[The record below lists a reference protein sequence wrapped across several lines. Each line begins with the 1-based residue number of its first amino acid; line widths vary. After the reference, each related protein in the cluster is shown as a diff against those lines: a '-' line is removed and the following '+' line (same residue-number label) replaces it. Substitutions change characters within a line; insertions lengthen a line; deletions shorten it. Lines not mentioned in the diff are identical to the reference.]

1 MECIKMTCWNRC
13 CIRPRIS
20 LLMRTN
26 IQGGYMINEYHN
38 FSRSTKASR
47 IYPYFIQSLLSWLK
61 VSIYLI
67 ETRLQKE
74 IWINLWD
81 FQAFFRYSKAYFHEE
96 RRKKIRAIVCVCIYT
111 RDRIFENWI
120 LWKKF
125 FLGSSQ
131 TMQSRQK
138 MQQRK
143 LKVLKTLKASP
154 ASTNSSLSLSFVRSI
169 HRGRKRYS
177 HRRRFINN
185 YSSPSRD

>member
-20 LLMRTN
+20 LLMRIS

-96 RRKKIRAIVCVCIYT
+96 RRKKIRAIVYVCIYT

-125 FLGSSQ
+125 FLAVGSSQ

-154 ASTNSSLSLSFVRSI
+154 QIHLYLYRSFD
-169 HRGRKRYS
+169 HRGRKRYP

>member
-20 LLMRTN
+20 LLMRIN

>member
-20 LLMRTN
+20 LLMRIS

-96 RRKKIRAIVCVCIYT
+96 RRKKIRAIVCVCVYI
-111 RDRIFENWI
+111 RGIV
-120 LWKKF
+120 
-125 FLGSSQ
+125 S
-131 TMQSRQK
+131 
-138 MQQRK
+138 
-143 LKVLKTLKASP
+143 LKTEFFERNFSWRWDRAKRCNLDKRCNRG
-154 ASTNSSLSLSFVRSI
+154 NSKSW
-169 HRGRKRYS
+169 K
-177 HRRRFINN
+177 
-185 YSSPSRD
+185 P